1 MLNDKRDIAML
12 DPECPPQK
20 SKEKYIIRDNKVLLQ
35 ASLEKYTRANDAVI
49 RLIHVLKWILDI
61 LEIFGA
67 SQAKR

>member
-1 MLNDKRDIAML
+1 LVLNDKRDIAML

-49 RLIHVLKWILDI
+49 RLIHVLK
-61 LEIFGA
+61 
-67 SQAKR
+67 